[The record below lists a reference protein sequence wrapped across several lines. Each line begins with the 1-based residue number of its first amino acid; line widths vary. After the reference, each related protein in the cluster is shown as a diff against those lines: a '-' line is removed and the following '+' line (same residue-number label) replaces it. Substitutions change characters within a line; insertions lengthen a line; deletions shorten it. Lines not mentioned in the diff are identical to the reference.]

1 MAYSGIFKP
10 RNKRK
15 YEGNAKNIV
24 YRSQWEC
31 SYMMKLDSDP
41 DVIKWSSE
49 EVVIPYTDKGS
60 KKLRRYFPDFC
71 VTRKE
76 GSTTQ
81 TYIIEIKPAAQ
92 VKEPVRGKK
101 TKMRFLKEVMTYGT
115 NMGKWEAA
123 ERYCEMKGYKFRIL
137 TEKELGVF

>member
-1 MAYSGIFKP
+1 
-10 RNKRK
+10 
-15 YEGNAKNIV
+15 
-24 YRSQWEC
+24 
-31 SYMMKLDSDP
+31 MMKLDSDP
-41 DVIKWSSE
+41 NVIKWSSE
-49 EVVIPYTDKGS
+49 ETVIPYTDKATG
-60 KKLRRYFPDFC
+60 KLHRYFPDFR

-101 TKMRFLKEVMTYGT
+101 TKMRFLKEVMTYGK

-123 ERYCEMKGYKFRIL
+123 ERYCEMKGYKFQIL